1 MELSTLMNYAK
12 AKNARIEIIGDNHF
26 IEYFT
31 TKKGDKVSLDYG
43 FNRGGV
49 YVVDAS
55 SRYRAHTVVYRFFSS
70 GKLYFEKRVNFASGS
85 EQKTIRK
92 EMAFKSHVAETLN
105 LDYSEL

>member
-12 AKNARIEIIGDNHF
+12 AKNARIEIIGNNHS

-31 TKKGDKVSLDYG
+31 TKNGDKVSLDYG

-55 SRYRAHTVVYRFFSS
+55 SRYRAHTVVYRFSS
-70 GKLYFEKRVNFASGS
+70 TGKLFFEKRVNFASGA
-85 EQKTIRK
+85 EQKTLIK
-92 EMAFKSHVAETLN
+92 EMAFKTHVAETLN